1 MAKLLPPFTREKSL
15 ACYRGLRLTMTSL
28 MLLFAVSRGSIRAQ
42 TSASLSIAGPAEVR
56 LGGQG
61 SYSAL
66 VNGASANVVWSVN
79 GIPGAEAADGMISA
93 SGVYSPGSQI
103 FAGHSVTVSATTLS
117 TPVSSASLT
126 VKILNQLPTLTGG
139 SVTRTGVGASALLDV
154 QGSNFVST
162 SQLSLA
168 GTPLATTFISSTE
181 LQSTTSLSAGTTSV
195 AVGVLNPNAEQKS
208 PVLRTLAVQPAATSP
223 IMMVSPAGVAFG
235 SATVN
240 TPVTQ
245 PVTISSV
252 GTAPVTVNS
261 ATLNGAGFTMSGA
274 AFPVVLA
281 PGLAVALDV
290 QFSPAVAGPSSGQLT
305 IQSNSSTN
313 AVAVVSLTG
322 TGLPHQA
329 ALSWELPA
337 MATVTIT
344 GYNVYRSTGADP
356 TPQLLNSSLVTETTY
371 VDSTIQP
378 GVAYEYVITSVDS
391 SGVESPPSN
400 QVTASIP

>member
-1 MAKLLPPFTREKSL
+1 MISP
-15 ACYRGLRLTMTSL
+15 
-28 MLLFAVSRGSIRAQ
+28 MLFFAVAGGSIRAQ

-66 VNGASANVVWSVN
+66 VNGATANVVWSVN
-79 GIPGAEAADGMISA
+79 EIPGGNAAYGVISA
-93 SGVYSPGSQI
+93 SGVYSPSSQI

-117 TPVSSASLT
+117 APVSSASLS
-126 VKILNQLPTLTGG
+126 VKILNQLPALTGG
-139 SVTRTGVGASALLDV
+139 SATWTGAGASVLLDV
-154 QGSNFVST
+154 QGSNFVPT

-168 GTPLATTFISSTE
+168 GAPLATTFLSSTE
-181 LQSTTSLSAGTTSV
+181 LQSTISLSPGTTTV

-208 PVLRTLAVQPAATSP
+208 PVLRTLAVPPVVTSP
-223 IMMVSPAGVAFG
+223 IMTVSPTGVAFG
-235 SATVN
+235 TATVN
-240 TPVTQ
+240 TPVTE

-261 ATLNGAGFTMSGA
+261 ATLSGAGFTMSGA
-274 AFPVVLA
+274 TFPVVLA
-281 PGLAVALDV
+281 PGLAIALDV
-290 QFSPAVAGPSSGQLT
+290 QFSPAVVGASSGQLT

-313 AVAVVSLTG
+313 AVAIVSLTG

-329 ALSWELPA
+329 ALSWEAPA
-337 MATVTIT
+337 TSTVTIA
-344 GYNVYRSTGADP
+344 GYNIYRSTGAGP
-356 TPQLLNSSLVTETTY
+356 TPQLLNSSLVTQTAY
-371 VDSTIQP
+371 VDSTIQT
-378 GVAYEYVITSVDS
+378 GVVYEYVITSVDS